1 MTKHALLNNTAH
13 RDLRVIT
20 QRSARY
26 GDDVMAAVTFPAEFR
41 NIQAHYPIVFSKTK
55 EGLFNPLA
63 LFGFRDK
70 QNLFLG
76 PDGWDVPYVPLMVER
91 QPFLIGPAAANDGP
105 MMHIDLDNPRVNQS
119 EGELLFRE
127 HGGTTEFLD
136 RIGSMLATIH
146 QGMAASQPFI
156 AALNEFELLE
166 SFALDIRFKD
176 GAEHRFTGFFTVNE
190 ERLAKLD
197 ATALGRLHAK
207 GYLQATFMIIASLSN
222 FRDMIE
228 RASKLNAADR

>member
-1 MTKHALLNNTAH
+1 MTKHALLSNIAH
-13 RDLRVIT
+13 KDLRVIT
-20 QRSARY
+20 QRSAHY

-76 PDGWDVPYVPLMVER
+76 PNGWEVPYVPLMVER
-91 QPFLIGPAAANDGP
+91 QPFLIGPANDKGP
-105 MMHIDLDNPRVNQS
+105 LIHIDLDSPRVSQS
-119 EGELLFRE
+119 EGEPVFRE

-136 RIGSMLATIH
+136 RMGAMLATIH
-146 QGMAASQPFI
+146 QGIAASQPFI
-156 AALNEFELLE
+156 AALNEHQLLE
-166 SFALDIRFKD
+166 SFALDMRFKD
-176 GAEHRFTGFFTVNE
+176 GAEHRFTGFFTVHE
-190 ERLAKLD
+190 EKLAKLD
-197 ATALGRLHAK
+197 GAALGKLHEK
-207 GYLQATFMIIASLSN
+207 GYLQAIFMIIASLSN
-222 FRDMIE
+222 LRDMVE